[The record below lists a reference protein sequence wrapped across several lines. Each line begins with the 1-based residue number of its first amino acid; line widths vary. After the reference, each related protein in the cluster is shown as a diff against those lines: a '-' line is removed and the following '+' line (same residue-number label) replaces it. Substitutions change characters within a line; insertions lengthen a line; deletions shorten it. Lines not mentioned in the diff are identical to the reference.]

1 MRAELPWNVAGIP
14 PEAREAARAAA
25 RREGLSVGE
34 WLTRRI
40 LRSFGDLGDQT
51 TGRESWR
58 SHTAPSNGYGASEE
72 TPAVNSV
79 TARDSQDMLDRV
91 SRSETETQG
100 VYRRIEEQLKG
111 VGRRLEA
118 AERSQSENNRAM

>member
-40 LRSFGDLGDQT
+40 LRSFSDFGDEMGS
-51 TGRESWR
+51 GA
-58 SHTAPSNGYGASEE
+58 APFSAPPSGYGGAPLDSWGLPQSSNARRDSEE
-72 TPAVNSV
+72 
-79 TARDSQDMLDRV
+79 MLARV
-91 SRSETETQG
+91 SRSETESTD
-100 VYRRIEEQLKG
+100 
-111 VGRRLEA
+111 
-118 AERSQSENNRAM
+118 S